1 LKNLSTA
8 QEAPDHEYESIKQI
22 KAINEPEKLPVPD
35 AFERAQYTRS
45 LKSYPRNQPS
55 TAQDERDGNG

>member
-1 LKNLSTA
+1 LKSLSTA
-8 QEAPDHEYESIKQI
+8 QESPDHEYESIEQI
-22 KAINEPEKLPVPD
+22 KAIMSAKNCLYPT

-55 TAQDERDGNG
+55 AAQDERDGNG